1 MKRGLWKASLL
12 VVTITA
18 VFGALLF
25 ASSADNVKVISME
38 RHMNKIQTGLNDRDC
53 YITGL
58 SQSNK
63 RVSGYAPSSFCSSV
77 KIGDTVVIKEN
88 IVTRK

>member
-1 MKRGLWKASLL
+1 MRSGSWRIVLL
-12 VVTITA
+12 VALAAA
-18 VFGALLF
+18 VWGALLF
-25 ASSADNVKVISME
+25 ASSANNVKVISLE
-38 RHMNKIQTGLNDRDC
+38 RHMNKVQTDLNDRDC
-53 YITGL
+53 YITGT

-77 KIGDTVVIKEN
+77 KIGDTVVIKDN